1 MDKKWLWFLLGIAI
15 PCLLNLIFYFE
26 VIPSSLSSNSWLGF
40 WGGYL
45 GGAATLAAFFLSN
58 KTTKLVVLRQWEE
71 KKFVEYRNSLLDNLK
86 LLNTV
91 EILNGISNVSLDTL
105 DEKFKI
111 ITKKK
116 QEIYSCDI
124 AFRTIS
130 MVDLGNIKKEEKHQ
144 KTDREVLDSVS
155 HSLPSLIRADKV
167 GSKARKLGYD
177 DHASDFE
184 NASSEFTKIYENMNA
199 DKPDET
205 PEEVEAAVGKLLFTA
220 VQIAHRLGV
229 DPEKAL
235 GDECD
240 RVVADAKD

>member
-1 MDKKWLWFLLGIAI
+1 MSILREPGGCPWDREQNHHTIRR
-15 PCLLNLIFYFE
+15 NLIEETYE
-26 VIPSSLSSNSWLGF
+26 VVEAIDKDDMTLMQEELGDLLLQVVF
-40 WGGYL
+40 HARIAEEDDEFDFDDVADGICRKLILRHPHIFGDVQ
-45 GGAATLAAFFLSN
+45 AD
-58 KTTKLVVLRQWEE
+58 TTEQVLTNW
-71 KKFVEYRNSLLDNLK
+71 D
-86 LLNTV
+86 
-91 EILNGISNVSLDTL
+91 
-105 DEKFKI
+105 
-111 ITKKK
+111 
-116 QEIYSCDI
+116 
-124 AFRTIS
+124 
-130 MVDLGNIKKEEKHQ
+130 NIKKEEKHQ

-167 GSKARKLGYD
+167 GSKVRKLGYD

>member
-1 MDKKWLWFLLGIAI
+1 MNKQRIEALKAKENYKIGDLIEIMSILREPGGCPWDREQNHHTIRR
-15 PCLLNLIFYFE
+15 NLIEETYE
-26 VIPSSLSSNSWLGF
+26 VVEAIDKDDMTLMQEELGDLLLQVVF
-40 WGGYL
+40 HARIAEEDDEFDFDDVADGICRKLILRHPHIFGDVQ
-45 GGAATLAAFFLSN
+45 AD
-58 KTTKLVVLRQWEE
+58 TTEQVLTNW
-71 KKFVEYRNSLLDNLK
+71 D
-86 LLNTV
+86 
-91 EILNGISNVSLDTL
+91 
-105 DEKFKI
+105 
-111 ITKKK
+111 
-116 QEIYSCDI
+116 
-124 AFRTIS
+124 
-130 MVDLGNIKKEEKHQ
+130 NIKKEEKHQ

-199 DKPDET
+199 DKLDET

>member
-1 MDKKWLWFLLGIAI
+1 MSILREPGGCPWDREQNHHTIRR
-15 PCLLNLIFYFE
+15 NLIEETYE
-26 VIPSSLSSNSWLGF
+26 VVEAIDKDDMTLMQEELGDLLLQVVF
-40 WGGYL
+40 HARIAEEDDEFDFDDVADGICRKLILRHPHIFGDVQ
-45 GGAATLAAFFLSN
+45 AD
-58 KTTKLVVLRQWEE
+58 TTEQVLTNW
-71 KKFVEYRNSLLDNLK
+71 D
-86 LLNTV
+86 
-91 EILNGISNVSLDTL
+91 
-105 DEKFKI
+105 
-111 ITKKK
+111 
-116 QEIYSCDI
+116 
-124 AFRTIS
+124 
-130 MVDLGNIKKEEKHQ
+130 NIKKEEKHQ

-177 DHASDFE
+177 DHASDFK